1 MSERIGIM
9 GGMFDPVHRGHVR
22 VALAAAGALSLQRVH
37 MVPCARPNHREGA
50 AASSADRLAM
60 LELVCRDRPLLRPD
74 ERELHRP
81 GLSYTVDTLEQ
92 FREEFPDALLV
103 FIQGWD
109 SFLGLPRWKRWR
121 QLFEQAHL
129 CVVSRPGSS
138 LPRADSRDPD
148 ERTLAGELAARQVV
162 NAAGLEPGGTG
173 GILVLEGV
181 DCDISSTA
189 LRHCLA
195 RRHQG
200 DPAVQRELGQ
210 WLEPA
215 VSDWIDSHRLY

>member
-1 MSERIGIM
+1 MRDRIGIM

-22 VALAAAGALSLQRVH
+22 VAMAAAEALSLQRVH
-37 MVPCARPNHREGA
+37 LVPCARPNHREGA

-60 LELVCRDRPLLRPD
+60 LERVCRERPLLRPD

-81 GLSYTVDTLEQ
+81 GRSYTVDTLAQ
-92 FREEFPDALLV
+92 FRKEYPEALRV

-109 SFLGLPRWKRWR
+109 SFLGLPRWERWR
-121 QLFEQAHL
+121 HLFEHAHL

-138 LPRADSRDPD
+138 LPRADSSDAD
-148 ERTLAGELAARQVV
+148 ERMLAGELAERRVGD
-162 NAAGLEPGGTG
+162 AAGLEPGRTG
-173 GILVLEGV
+173 RILVLDGI

-189 LRHCLA
+189 LRRCLA
-195 RRHQG
+195 RRQQG
-200 DPAVQRELGQ
+200 DPAVRRELDR

-215 VSDWIDSHRLY
+215 VSDWIDAHRLY